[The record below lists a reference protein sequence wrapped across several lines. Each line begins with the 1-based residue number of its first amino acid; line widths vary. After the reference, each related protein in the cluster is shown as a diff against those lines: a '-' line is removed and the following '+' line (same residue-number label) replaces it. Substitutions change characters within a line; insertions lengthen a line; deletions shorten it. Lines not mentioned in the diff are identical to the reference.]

1 MRASRPGECAG
12 RAWRD
17 YSGRAAVRRSKRCD
31 LVTPKAKRKVARV
44 ARPTADHVER
54 ARRRTNDT
62 LLNTFRL
69 PTEVCSDFLRSGTSA
84 IRCLSRQK
92 QTPDEWNCT
101 KARGTAAHALRFG
114 TLLKPSAKLL
124 MLRRM
129 SCLYNRLPGRGFPRG
144 RLSDGSAHLT
154 LPRNWRRRDIHDRLP
169 AILIPDRS
177 KLPTLRIAKP
187 CIFKR
192 GGQFAKEHSAWR

>member
-1 MRASRPGECAG
+1 MPRLIAAVPLPTMRASRPGECAG

-62 LLNTFRL
+62 LFKTFRL

-84 IRCLSRQK
+84 IRCLLRQK

-101 KARGTAAHALRFG
+101 KARDGGPCPSFRHSSQAERKTPHPPPSVRAFITACREGDFRGAACPTAAR
-114 TLLKPSAKLL
+114 T
-124 MLRRM
+124 
-129 SCLYNRLPGRGFPRG
+129 
-144 RLSDGSAHLT
+144 
-154 LPRNWRRRDIHDRLP
+154 
-169 AILIPDRS
+169 
-177 KLPTLRIAKP
+177 
-187 CIFKR
+187 
-192 GGQFAKEHSAWR
+192 

>member
-1 MRASRPGECAG
+1 MPRLIAAVPLPTMRASRPGECAG

-17 YSGRAAVRRSKRCD
+17 YSGRAAVRRRKRFAD

-54 ARRRTNDT
+54 ARGRTNDT

-69 PTEVCSDFLRSGTSA
+69 PTEVCSDLRSGTSA

-92 QTPDEWNCT
+92 QTPDECNCT

-114 TLLKPSAKLL
+114 TLLKPGAPHPPPNVRAFITACREGDFPGPLV
-124 MLRRM
+124 RRQRAPDAATELE
-129 SCLYNRLPGRGFPRG
+129 SVATFTTDFQQFSFLIAVNCLP
-144 RLSDGSAHLT
+144 
-154 LPRNWRRRDIHDRLP
+154 
-169 AILIPDRS
+169 
-177 KLPTLRIAKP
+177 
-187 CIFKR
+187 
-192 GGQFAKEHSAWR
+192 

>member
-1 MRASRPGECAG
+1 MPRLIAAVPLPTMRASRPGECAG

-17 YSGRAAVRRSKRCD
+17 YSGRAAVRRTKRCD

-54 ARRRTNDT
+54 ARGRTNDT

-69 PTEVCSDFLRSGTSA
+69 PTEVCSDLRSGTSA

-101 KARGTAAHALRFG
+101 KARGTAAPALRFA
-114 TLLKPSAKLL
+114 LFSSRARNSSSSAE
-124 MLRRM
+124 
-129 SCLYNRLPGRGFPRG
+129 CQGLYNRLPGRGFPG
-144 RLSDGSAHLT
+144 A
-154 LPRNWRRRDIHDRLP
+154 
-169 AILIPDRS
+169 AC
-177 KLPTLRIAKP
+177 PTAART
-187 CIFKR
+187 
-192 GGQFAKEHSAWR
+192 